1 MGKTNDTAFSL
12 WRAFQLTLPRA
23 TTGWLFA
30 ILQNN
35 FNRVSIVEMGI
46 AAVTITTM
54 IGLFHFL
61 SPFQVV
67 FGHLSDRYPIFG
79 YRRSPFILA
88 GITLSGVAVSV
99 LPDIGLLIS
108 QDVTWAYFAGL
119 GAMALFGVGFAM
131 SGVTHL
137 ALVADVA
144 PAKYRGPVIASIW
157 VMLLVGMITSLA
169 FIRWYM
175 PDYDFDTM
183 QELYALSIPIVFVLT
198 LVGLLGTEKRVTKQE
213 AAELRVEADRKTQAE
228 KQSSPKFI
236 EFLRGAF
243 SNASTRNFFLLI
255 FVTTL
260 GVGLQ
265 DTILEV
271 FGANVLG
278 MSVGETGLFEQV
290 LRGGALVG
298 MIVMGVMSYKWGISK
313 TKSIVYGAYG
323 YAFFICVIAYAGII
337 TNKDLVIYSL
347 ALAGLSQGFYIVGV
361 LTTMMEMTTDHERG
375 SYMGVWGL
383 ALTLG
388 NGFSAIAAGAMV
400 TTLIE
405 SQLLGQAQ
413 GYAVIFV
420 LEALILIFGIS
431 FIYKVDSS
439 RFSRIGKTQLTGALE
454 ADVS

>member
-1 MGKTNDTAFSL
+1 MSNDRAFTL

-61 SPFQVV
+61 SPFQVI
-67 FGHLSDRYPIFG
+67 FGHLSDRFPIFG
-79 YRRSPFILA
+79 YRRSPYILA

-99 LPDIGLLIS
+99 LPDIGILIS
-108 QDVTWAYFAGL
+108 QGVPWAYAAGV
-119 GAMALFGVGFAM
+119 GAMALFGIGFAM

-144 PAKYRGPVIASIW
+144 PSKYRGPVIASIW

-175 PDYDFDTM
+175 PDYDLTTM
-183 QELYALSIPIVFVLT
+183 RELYALSIPIVFFLT
-198 LVGLLGTEKRVTKQE
+198 LLGLFGMEKRVTREE
-213 AAELRVEADRKTQAE
+213 AAILRAEADRKTE
-228 KQSSPKFI
+228 EDKKSSPKFI
-236 EFLRGAF
+236 EFIRTAF
-243 SNASTRNFFLLI
+243 SNVSTRSFFLFV

-298 MIVMGVMSYKWGISK
+298 MIIMGFVSYKWGISK
-313 TKSIVYGAYG
+313 LKSIVFWSLWLRVFYLRYCLCRDYCRQEFGHLLVDFGGPCPGLLYCGCPDHDDGDDHRSRTRVLYGTVGACVNHRQWLCRDRGRGIGYGANRKPT
-323 YAFFICVIAYAGII
+323 VR
-337 TNKDLVIYSL
+337 
-347 ALAGLSQGFYIVGV
+347 
-361 LTTMMEMTTDHERG
+361 RG
-375 SYMGVWGL
+375 SGL
-383 ALTLG
+383 RSDLRVGGANPDHRDYFYLQGRL
-388 NGFSAIAAGAMV
+388 IAV
-400 TTLIE
+400 
-405 SQLLGQAQ
+405 QPHWQN
-413 GYAVIFV
+413 
-420 LEALILIFGIS
+420 
-431 FIYKVDSS
+431 
-439 RFSRIGKTQLTGALE
+439 
-454 ADVS
+454 

>member
-1 MGKTNDTAFSL
+1 MSNNNSAFTL

-67 FGHLSDRYPIFG
+67 FGHLSDRFPIFG
-79 YRRSPFILA
+79 YRRSPYILA

-99 LPDIGLLIS
+99 LPDIGILIS
-108 QDVTWAYFAGL
+108 QDVTWAYFAGV
-119 GAMALFGVGFAM
+119 GAMAMFGVGFAM

-144 PAKYRGPVIASIW
+144 PPKYRGPVIASIW

-175 PDYDFDTM
+175 PDYDLETM
-183 QELYALSIPIVFVLT
+183 RELYALSIPIVFVLT
-198 LVGLLGTEKRVTKQE
+198 LLGLLGIEKRVSKQE
-213 AAELRVEADRKTQAE
+213 AEELRVEAEQRIHQE
-228 KQSSPKFI
+228 KQSAPKFV
-236 EFLRGAF
+236 EFLRSAF
-243 SNASTRNFFLLI
+243 SNTSTRSFFLFI

-298 MIVMGVMSYKWGISK
+298 MIAMGVISFKWGISK
-313 TKSIVYGAYG
+313 LKAIVFGAYG

-347 ALAGLSQGFYIVGV
+347 VLAGLAQGFYIVGV

-375 SYMGVWGL
+375 SYMGLWGL
-383 ALTLG
+383 ALTIG
-388 NGFSAIAAGAMV
+388 NGFAAIAAGAMV
-400 TTLIE
+400 TGLIE
-405 SQLLGQAQ
+405 TQLLGQAQ
-413 GYAVIFV
+413 GYAAIFV
-420 LEALILIFGIS
+420 LEGLILIYGIS
-431 FIYKVDSS
+431 FIHKVDSS
-439 RFSRIGKTQLTGALE
+439 RFSRIGKGQLTGALE